1 MSRPLHVL
9 VLEDQ
14 PDDAELVLRELRRA
28 EFDPNWFRVDTEA
41 DYVARLDPGLDVI
54 LADYTLPQFNAL
66 RALRLLRDRGLD
78 VPFIVVT
85 GTIGEEAAA
94 ECIKQGATDY
104 LLKDRLG
111 RLGQAVARA
120 LEERRLRAQ
129 KQRAD
134 EALALRTQQFEAVQ
148 AVTEEITRELD
159 LSVVL
164 NLITQRAVGL
174 LGVGSGAVFLWDTA
188 TQRLIPKA
196 WHGLGDW
203 LPEMHLRLGEGVV
216 GTVAQRREGMVVN
229 EYSRSAHS
237 LSTVLARTSAAHALA
252 EPLLYRDRLVGVI
265 GIMSQDPGR
274 PFVERD
280 RQLLILFA
288 TQAAIAIENA
298 RLYEAT
304 RQAARQARSLY
315 EVAHSLTTSLDF
327 TEVLHLIAVKTTE
340 LLGTPHAQVVLLDEA
355 TQTLRLGAAHGTEA
369 EEVRDQEFHLGQGV
383 NGIVAQT
390 RAPLIINDYQV
401 FPHRVEGMTKLV
413 ADIGVPLLYRGRLL
427 GVINSHATRT
437 GSMFTQ
443 DHLDLL
449 TNFADQAAIAI
460 ENARLYEELREA
472 ARQLEARVEERTREL
487 REAMLRAE
495 EASHAK
501 SDFLA
506 NMSHELRTPLN
517 SVIGFAGIL
526 LMQDVGQLNQKQE
539 RFLEHIHQGGK
550 HLLELINDILDL
562 SKVEAGKLTLYPKA
576 LSVEVTL
583 EDCLVLARSL
593 GDKKSQTVTADIQ
606 AALPPLRADPVRFKQ
621 ILFNLL
627 SNAVKFTPE
636 RGRITLTARR
646 VDLSSAQLVDSAQP
660 IDQLTTRPI
669 DSGGE
674 WLETRVTDTGI
685 GIKAADLPRLFRE
698 FTQLEPAAT
707 KTHEGTGLGLVLTKQ
722 LVELHGG
729 RVWAE
734 SEGEGR
740 GSTFTVVLPFSGP
753 GGQGTE

>member
-1 MSRPLHVL
+1 MSQPLHVL
-9 VLEDQ
+9 ILEDQ

-28 EFDPNWFRVDTEA
+28 EFDPNWLRVDTEA
-41 DYVARLDPGLDVI
+41 EYLARLDPRLDVI

-66 RALRLLRDRGLD
+66 RALGLLRDRGLD

-111 RLGQAVARA
+111 RLGQAVARG
-120 LEERRLRAQ
+120 LEDRRLRIQ
-129 KQRAD
+129 KQQAD
-134 EALALRTQQFEAVQ
+134 EALALRTRQLEAAR

-203 LPEMHLRLGEGVV
+203 LPEMRLQLGEGVV

-229 EYSRSAHS
+229 DYPRSAHS

-274 PFVERD
+274 PFVEHD
-280 RQLLILFA
+280 RQLLTLFA
-288 TQAAIAIENA
+288 A
-298 RLYEAT
+298 
-304 RQAARQARSLY
+304 
-315 EVAHSLTTSLDF
+315 
-327 TEVLHLIAVKTTE
+327 
-340 LLGTPHAQVVLLDEA
+340 
-355 TQTLRLGAAHGTEA
+355 
-369 EEVRDQEFHLGQGV
+369 
-383 NGIVAQT
+383 
-390 RAPLIINDYQV
+390 
-401 FPHRVEGMTKLV
+401 
-413 ADIGVPLLYRGRLL
+413 
-427 GVINSHATRT
+427 
-437 GSMFTQ
+437 
-443 DHLDLL
+443 
-449 TNFADQAAIAI
+449 QAAIAI

-495 EASHAK
+495 EALHAK

-526 LMQDVGQLNQKQE
+526 LMQDVGPLNQKQE

-550 HLLELINDILDL
+550 HLLELITDILDL
-562 SKVEAGKLTLYPKA
+562 SKVEAGKLTLHPTA
-576 LSVEVTL
+576 LSVAGTL

-593 GDKKSQTVTADIQ
+593 SDKNSQTVTADIE
-606 AALPPLRADPVRFKQ
+606 ADLPTLRADPLRFKQ
-621 ILFNLL
+621 LLFNLL
-627 SNAVKFTPE
+627 SNAVKFTPGGGTI
-636 RGRITLTARR
+636 RLSARR
-646 VDLSSAQLVDSAQP
+646 LGGQEACSPTGVPASQP
-660 IDQLTTRPI
+660 PSLPA
-669 DSGGE
+669 GE
-674 WLETRVTDTGI
+674 LLEIAVTDTGI
-685 GIKAADLPRLFRE
+685 GIKAEEMPLLFQE

-707 KTHEGTGLGLVLTKQ
+707 KTHEGTGLGLVLTRQ

-740 GSTFTVVLPFSGP
+740 GSTFTVVMPFAGP
-753 GGQGTE
+753 SDQGTE

>member
-1 MSRPLHVL
+1 MSHPLHVL
-9 VLEDQ
+9 ILEDQ

-28 EFDPNWFRVDTEA
+28 EFDPNWLRVETEP
-41 DYVARLDPGLDVI
+41 DYLARLDPRLDVI

-66 RALRLLRDRGLD
+66 RALRLLRDQGLD

-85 GTIGEEAAA
+85 GTIGEEKWVW
-94 ECIKQGATDY
+94 EQG
-104 LLKDRLG
+104 R
-111 RLGQAVARA
+111 AVCSREGDLIA
-120 LEERRLRAQ
+120 LEGFITDLTERRRAE
-129 KQRAD
+129 
-134 EALALRTQQFEAVQ
+134 EALALRTRQFEAVR

-203 LPEMHLRLGEGVV
+203 LPEMRLQLGEGVV

-229 EYSRSAHS
+229 DYPRSAHS
-237 LSTVLARTSAAHALA
+237 LSSVLARTSAAHALA
-252 EPLLYRDRLVGVI
+252 EPLQYRDRLVGVI

-274 PFVERD
+274 PFVEHD
-280 RQLLILFA
+280 RQLLTLFA
-288 TQAAIAIENA
+288 A
-298 RLYEAT
+298 
-304 RQAARQARSLY
+304 
-315 EVAHSLTTSLDF
+315 
-327 TEVLHLIAVKTTE
+327 
-340 LLGTPHAQVVLLDEA
+340 
-355 TQTLRLGAAHGTEA
+355 
-369 EEVRDQEFHLGQGV
+369 
-383 NGIVAQT
+383 
-390 RAPLIINDYQV
+390 
-401 FPHRVEGMTKLV
+401 
-413 ADIGVPLLYRGRLL
+413 
-427 GVINSHATRT
+427 
-437 GSMFTQ
+437 
-443 DHLDLL
+443 
-449 TNFADQAAIAI
+449 QAAIAI

-495 EASHAK
+495 EALHAK

-526 LMQDVGQLNQKQE
+526 LMQDVGPLNQKQE

-562 SKVEAGKLTLYPKA
+562 SKVEAGKLTLHPTA
-576 LSVEVTL
+576 LSVAVTL

-593 GDKKSQTVTADIQ
+593 SDKKSQTVTADIE
-606 AALPPLRADPVRFKQ
+606 ADLPTLRADPVRFKQ
-621 ILFNLL
+621 LLFNLL

-636 RGRITLTARR
+636 GGTITVTARK
-646 VDLSSAQLVDSAQP
+646 VDQSTGQVVDSSRP
-660 IDQLTTRPI
+660 VDQLTTRPI
-669 DSGGE
+669 DTAGE
-674 WLETRVTDTGI
+674 WLEIAVTDTGI
-685 GIKAADLPRLFRE
+685 GITAADLPRLFRE
-698 FTQLEPAAT
+698 FTQLEPAAA
-707 KTHEGTGLGLVLTKQ
+707 KTHEGTGLGLVLTRR

-729 RVWAE
+729 RVWAD

-740 GSTFTVVLPFSGP
+740 GSTFTVVLPFIGLSD
-753 GGQGTE
+753 QGTE